1 VKVSFAGLARGAA
14 VLAVASVVSVQA
26 YAQTPEEFYRGKTVQ
41 FMVGYP
47 PSGAF
52 DAYTRVAARFIGKHI
67 PGNPTVIVNNMPGAS
82 SLQFVRYLQSVAPK
96 DGSQFGMFNRGLMPK
111 SVLEP
116 KAVGVDFTKFTW
128 IGSMN
133 SEIAFCYT
141 WGAKGI
147 KTLEDLR
154 TKPIMLGETSKNSGG
169 YIYTSILRSLS
180 PEKIKPVL
188 GYATTGDIW
197 LAIERGELDGNCTLM
212 TSLESQR
219 PDWLPQNKIVPLVQ
233 FSETKH
239 PSLPNVPTIFEVL
252 TSENEKKA
260 INFLIA
266 SEQIGRPI
274 IGPPG
279 MQADRTAALRK
290 AFLDMVKDPE
300 FIEFAKKSKMDMD
313 PVSGEKA
320 AEIAAA
326 IQSAPQEAVEL
337 ARKFME

>member
-1 VKVSFAGLARGAA
+1 MKVSFAALARGAA
-14 VLAVASVVSVQA
+14 VVAAVSAVSAHA

-116 KAVGVDFTKFTW
+116 KSVGVDFTKFTW

-169 YIYTSILRSLS
+169 YIYTSVLRSLS

-219 PDWLPQNKIVPLVQ
+219 PDWLPQKKIDPLVQ

-252 TSENEKKA
+252 TSDNEKKA

-313 PVSGEKA
+313 PVTGEKA

-326 IQSAPQEAVEL
+326 IQNAPTEAVEL
-337 ARKFME
+337 ARKFMD

>member
-1 VKVSFAGLARGAA
+1 
-14 VLAVASVVSVQA
+14 
-26 YAQTPEEFYRGKTVQ
+26 
-41 FMVGYP
+41 M
-47 PSGAF
+47 
-52 DAYTRVAARFIGKHI
+52 
-67 PGNPTVIVNNMPGAS
+67 IVNNMPGAS
-82 SLQFVRYLQSVAPK
+82 SLQFVRYLHSVAPK
-96 DGSQFGMFNRGLMPK
+96 DGTQFGMFNRGLMPK

-116 KAVGVDFTKFTW
+116 KEVGVDFTKFTW

-133 SEIAFCYT
+133 SELAICYT
-141 WGAKGI
+141 WGTKGI
-147 KTLEDLR
+147 KTLKDLR
-154 TKPIMLGETSKNSGG
+154 TKPITLGETSKNSGG

-180 PEKIKPVL
+180 PDNIKPVL
-188 GYATTGDIW
+188 GYSTTGHIW
-197 LAIERGELDGNCTLM
+197 LAIERGELDGNCTLIS
-212 TSLESQR
+212 SLESQK
-219 PDWLPQNKIVPLVQ
+219 PDWMPQNKIDALVQ

-290 AFLDMVKDPE
+290 AFLDMMKDPE
-300 FIEFAKKSKMDMD
+300 FDEFAKKLKMDMD
-313 PVSGEKA
+313 PLSGEQ
-320 AEIAAA
+320 AAA
-326 IQSAPQEAVEL
+326 IASAIQSTPPEAIEL

>member
-1 VKVSFAGLARGAA
+1 MKVSLTPLARSAA
-14 VLAVASVVSVQA
+14 LVVAISVVSAQA
-26 YAQTPEEFYRGKTVQ
+26 YAQNPEEFYRGKTVQ

-47 PSGAF
+47 PSGGF

-82 SLQFVRYLQSVAPK
+82 SMQFVRYLQSVAPK

-116 KAVGVDFTKFTW
+116 KAVGVDFSKFTW

-133 SEIAFCYT
+133 NEHSFCFT

-147 KTLEDLR
+147 KTLQNLR
-154 TKPIMLGETSKNSGG
+154 TKPVMLGETSKNSGG

-180 PEKIKPVL
+180 PDNIKPVL

-197 LAIERGELDGNCTLM
+197 LAIERGELDGNCSLM
-212 TSLESQR
+212 TSIESQR
-219 PDWLPQNKIVPLVQ
+219 PDWLSQNKIDALVQ

-279 MQADRTAALRK
+279 MQADRSAALRK
-290 AFLDMVKDPE
+290 AFLDMMKDPE
-300 FIEFAKKSKMDMD
+300 FVEYAKKLKMDMD
-313 PVSGEKA
+313 PLSGEKA
-320 AEIAAA
+320 AAIASA
-326 IQSAPQEAVEL
+326 IQSTPPEVVEI

>member
-1 VKVSFAGLARGAA
+1 MKVSLTPLARSAA
-14 VLAVASVVSVQA
+14 LGVAISVVSVQA
-26 YAQTPEEFYRGKTVQ
+26 YAQNPEEFYRGKTVQ

-47 PSGAF
+47 PSGGF

-82 SLQFVRYLQSVAPK
+82 SMQFVRYLQSVAPK

-116 KAVGVDFTKFTW
+116 KAVGVDFSKFTW

-133 SEIAFCYT
+133 NEHSFCFT

-147 KTLEDLR
+147 KTLQNLR
-154 TKPIMLGETSKNSGG
+154 TKPVMLGETSKNSGG

-180 PEKIKPVL
+180 PDNIKPVL

-197 LAIERGELDGNCTLM
+197 LAIERGELDGNCSLM
-212 TSLESQR
+212 TSIESQR
-219 PDWLPQNKIVPLVQ
+219 PDWLSQNKIDALVQ

-279 MQADRTAALRK
+279 MQADRSAALRK
-290 AFLDMVKDPE
+290 AFLDMMKDPE
-300 FIEFAKKSKMDMD
+300 FVEYAKKLKMDMD
-313 PVSGEKA
+313 PLSGEKA
-320 AEIAAA
+320 AAIASA
-326 IQSAPQEAVEL
+326 IQSTPPEVVEI